1 LNLRVVLVEP
11 EHEGNIGAVAR
22 LVKNFGFSEFYLLR
36 PQVELGSVAKVYA
49 MHADEVIDNA
59 VVVDRLDQALRDV
72 SHVIGTT
79 SITAGRGNNLIRTA
93 ITLDE
98 FVHDEALSRVE
109 GSVALLLGRESRGL
123 SNDELA
129 RCDVVVTI
137 PTSPRYKALNL
148 ASAAAIL
155 LYAMRRSRTVRRRGS
170 VRAAEKVLRDRLL
183 QLFGQLVQA
192 GLGSDR
198 RAALARRA
206 FRNVVSRAFI
216 SRREATL
223 LIGAFRRAHRRLVAR
238 DVA

>member
-1 LNLRVVLVEP
+1 LNLRVILVEP

-22 LVKNFGFSEFYLLR
+22 LVKNFGFSALYLLR
-36 PQVELGSVAKVYA
+36 PQVELGSIAKVYA
-49 MHADEVIDNA
+49 VHADEVIDNA
-59 VVVDRLDQALRDV
+59 VVVDRLDEALRDV

-79 SITAGRGNNLIRTA
+79 SITAGRGNNLTRAA

-98 FVHDEALSRVE
+98 LVHGEALSRVE
-109 GSVALLLGRESRGL
+109 GPVALLLGRESRGL

-155 LYAMRRSRTVRRRGS
+155 LYAMRRSRTLHRRGS

-192 GLGSDR
+192 SLGSDR

-223 LIGAFRRAHRRLVAR
+223 LIGVFRRAHRRLVAR
-238 DVA
+238 DAA